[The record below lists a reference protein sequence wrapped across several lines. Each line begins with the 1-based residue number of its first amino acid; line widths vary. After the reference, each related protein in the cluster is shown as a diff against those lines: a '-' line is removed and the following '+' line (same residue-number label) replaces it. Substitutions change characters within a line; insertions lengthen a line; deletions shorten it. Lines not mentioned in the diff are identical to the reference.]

1 MTWWVLKQSK
11 RPALEGSSVCLSRVR
26 ATGTGSRVGHRRD
39 AKEGL
44 SDSGLKRRPPK
55 REEAATHS

>member
-11 RPALEGSSVCLSRVR
+11 RPALEGSSVR

-55 REEAATHS
+55 REEASTHS